1 MNAYG
6 CSLYALKLI
15 HNYLSKIQQRT
26 KINQS
31 YSTWKDILFGVP
43 QGSILGPILF
53 NISDLFLVAKDVN
66 FASYADDNT
75 IYQLGKTVGDAING
89 LQVSVEKLFKWFSD
103 NQMKGKTDK
112 CDLIMSTE
120 SAPELQI
127 GDSLIKTSSC
137 EKLLGVKIYYK
148 LTFDEHVKSSF
159 NKVNNKL
166 RALARATP
174 YMNIE
179 KRKLLMNYFFIAQ
192 FNFVS

>member
-53 NISDLFLVAKDVN
+53 NISDLFLVVKDVN

-103 NQMKGKTDK
+103 NQMKGKADK

-159 NKVNNKL
+159 NKANNKL
-166 RALARATP
+166 RALARAIP

-179 KRKLLMNYFFIAQ
+179 KRKLLMNYFSIAQ

>member
-53 NISDLFLVAKDVN
+53 NISDLFLVVKDVN

-159 NKVNNKL
+159 NKANNKL